1 MRTPRN
7 RIAGMARPQPPPAG
21 RFDEPAGLLDLARRR
36 IAEFPRAALA
46 GAVTAGVIA
55 GWWVKR

>member
-1 MRTPRN
+1 
-7 RIAGMARPQPPPAG
+7 MARPQPPPAG